1 MEDLNVKQ
9 MMLAA
14 KNIAA
19 EKNSPEEKVLEV
31 IEMAIA
37 AAWRRENGNRD
48 QNVRAELNTETG
60 DAEVFVQ
67 NHNRTG
73 PTAETPNVLLVLF
86 WIDLR
91 FRVGKAVIDFAVFV
105 VVDVMIKLLLVAFS
119 QIII

>member
-1 MEDLNVKQ
+1 MAVADVKAVFQ
-9 MMLAA
+9 DNDRTVLIAVVRQQCLA
-14 KNIAA
+14 
-19 EKNSPEEKVLEV
+19 
-31 IEMAIA
+31 
-37 AAWRRENGNRD
+37 D
-48 QNVRAELNTETG
+48 

-91 FRVGKAVIDFAVFV
+91 FRVGKAVFV